1 MYQKKLSKMDE
12 KYNKIFDTM
21 EWNALVSNP
30 NTKRIESFNVFHN
43 ISFRINLCYLLKEKG
58 QTKEE
63 FVKGLRSACREFW
76 CRCQYEVMMS
86 SLFCRGCYEAELDE
100 NTFIIKK
107 NFYHDECKD
116 VVFKNV
122 SGSEEYQK
130 NKIISGYYTIQNKK
144 LDEAEKID
152 VFRQLDQNMER
163 FAEYII
169 EKARYRIKK

>member
-12 KYNKIFDTM
+12 KYNKIFDNM

-30 NTKRIESFNVFHN
+30 NSRRIESFNIFHN
-43 ISFRINLCYLLKEKG
+43 ISFRINLCYLLKKKG

-63 FVKGLRSACREFW
+63 FVKGLRAACREFW
-76 CRCQYEVMMS
+76 SRCQYEVMIS
-86 SLFCRGCYEAELDE
+86 SMFCRGNYEAELDE
-100 NTFIIKK
+100 NM
-107 NFYHDECKD
+107 
-116 VVFKNV
+116 

-130 NKIISGYYTIQNKK
+130 NNIASGRYTIQNKK

-163 FAEYII
+163 LAEYII
-169 EKARYRIKK
+169 KETRYKIK

>member
-12 KYNKIFDTM
+12 KYNKIFDNM

-30 NTKRIESFNVFHN
+30 NSRRIESFNVFHN
-43 ISFRINLCYLLKEKG
+43 ISFRINLCYLLKKKG

-63 FVKGLRSACREFW
+63 FVKGLRAACREFW
-76 CRCQYEVMMS
+76 SRCQYEVMIS
-86 SLFCRGCYEAELDE
+86 SMFCRGNYEAELDE

-107 NFYHDECKD
+107 NFYRDECKD
-116 VVFKNV
+116 VVYKNL

-130 NKIISGYYTIQNKK
+130 NNIVSGRYTIQNKK

-163 FAEYII
+163 LAEYII
-169 EKARYRIKK
+169 KETRYKIK